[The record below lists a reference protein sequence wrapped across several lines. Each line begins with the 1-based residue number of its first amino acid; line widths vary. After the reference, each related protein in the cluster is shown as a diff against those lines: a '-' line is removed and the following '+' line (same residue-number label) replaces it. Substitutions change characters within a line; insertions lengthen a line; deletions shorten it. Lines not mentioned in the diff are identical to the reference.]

1 MSGDWRA
8 DLRLRLEDFID
19 NLVVRGAK
27 QSEVFEAVS
36 REIEAL
42 KTAYEKDPDPADDE
56 SRASTNLRMI
66 GLLPIR
72 KAPRSDWLWSSS
84 CANEPASKMP
94 LPSEA
99 SLRNDKAGRSLFT
112 VM

>member
-19 NLVVRGAK
+19 NLVVRGAR
-27 QSEVFEAVS
+27 QSEAFEAVS

-56 SRASTNLRMI
+56 SEGIDEPSN
-66 GLLPIR
+66 
-72 KAPRSDWLWSSS
+72 DW
-84 CANEPASKMP
+84 PASH
-94 LPSEA
+94 S
-99 SLRNDKAGRSLFT
+99 
-112 VM
+112 